1 VSCLSKL
8 VRDYVAMRRAAS
20 TRATSV
26 KTKSRISQISP
37 EFSWLFVLNFSVD
50 ANAGGDSDYLR
61 DRRFKKWLPQRAW
74 KVRCA
79 TYSGFTSGHISR
91 YRGGMPLFWLHRVE
105 GRDPVR
111 ARGAAAGFG
120 FLIDAKVRVS

>member
-1 VSCLSKL
+1 
-8 VRDYVAMRRAAS
+8 MRRAAS

-79 TYSGFTSGHISR
+79 TYSGFTSSHISR
-91 YRGGMPLFWLHRVE
+91 YRGVCLCFGFIGLK
-105 GRDPVR
+105 VR
-111 ARGAAAGFG
+111 IRSARGAAAGFG
-120 FLIDAKVRVS
+120 FLIDEKVRVS